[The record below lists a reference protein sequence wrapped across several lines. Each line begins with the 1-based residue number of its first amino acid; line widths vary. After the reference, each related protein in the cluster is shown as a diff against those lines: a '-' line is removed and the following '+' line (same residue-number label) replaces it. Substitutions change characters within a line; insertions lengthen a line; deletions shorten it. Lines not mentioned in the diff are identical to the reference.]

1 MPKVLILG
9 GRAPVALDHARRFAA
24 QGWQVIVADSVSCR
38 LTSWSRSVHSDAR
51 LPSPRHMPVHF
62 IAELNRL
69 IHQHRIDMV
78 VPTCE
83 EVFFLSRYRQS
94 LPQACHIACD
104 DFDKLRVLHSKWDF
118 LALARQAG
126 GHAPESA
133 LVSDLEQARAWAN
146 GRPVVLKPEF
156 SRFGVHVR
164 ICPDGIADNMSSLSL
179 LGRWVV
185 QEYHEGPEFC
195 SYSIADRGRLVA
207 HALYCPLHRL
217 NRSSSYCFE
226 ARQHQ
231 ELQDFVAR
239 LVAQLEFTGQIS
251 FDWIEAPD
259 GRMHPLE
266 CNPRATSGLHL
277 FEMDDDIPAALFG
290 TAYGLVTPRPGRT
303 RMLAPVMYGPGL
315 WQAVVTGELGTWH
328 ANRRRARDVLCTW
341 PDLAPLAGAT
351 VDMAWF
357 ARTALASRC
366 SLREAATSDI
376 EWDGEDL
383 PCI

>member
-38 LTSWSRSVHSDAR
+38 LSSLSRAVHADAR
-51 LPSPRHMPVHF
+51 LPSPRRMPAQF
-62 IAELNRL
+62 IAALNRL
-69 IHQHRIDMV
+69 IHRHRIDMV

-83 EVFFLSRYRQS
+83 EVFFLSRYRAA
-94 LPQACHIACD
+94 LPQACRIVCD
-104 DFDKLRVLHSKWDF
+104 DFAKLRVLHSKWDF

-126 GHAPESA
+126 GHAPDSA
-133 LVSDLEQARAWAN
+133 PVADLAQARAWAN

-164 ICPDGIADNMSSLSL
+164 ICAQGIADDMPPLPP
-179 LGRWVV
+179 LGRWLV
-185 QEYHEGPEFC
+185 QAYCEGPEFC
-195 SYSIADRGRLVA
+195 SYSIADRGRLLA
-207 HALYCPLHRL
+207 HALYRPLHRL
-217 NRSSSYCFE
+217 HRSSSYYFE

-231 ELQDFVAR
+231 GVQDVVAR

-251 FDWIEAPD
+251 FDWIESPD
-259 GRMHPLE
+259 GRMQPLE

-277 FEMDDDIPAALFG
+277 FGMDDGIPAALSG
-290 TAYGLVTPRPGRT
+290 AADGLVTPRPGSA

-315 WQAVVTGELGTWH
+315 WQAARTGALGAWR
-328 ANRRRARDVLCTW
+328 ANRARARDVLCAW
-341 PDLAPLAGAT
+341 PDLAPLAGAA

-357 ARTALASRC
+357 ARTALARRC

-376 EWDGEDL
+376 EWDGEEL
-383 PCI
+383 PCL

>member
-9 GRAPVALDHARRFAA
+9 GRAPVALDHARRFAT
-24 QGWQVIVADSVSCR
+24 QGWQVVVADSVSCR
-38 LTSWSRSVHSDAR
+38 LSSWSRSVHSDAR
-51 LPSPRHMPVHF
+51 LPSPRRMPAQF

-69 IHQHRIDMV
+69 IRQHRIDMV

-83 EVFFLSRYRQS
+83 EVFFLSRYRES
-94 LPQACHIACD
+94 LPQACRVACD
-104 DFDKLRVLHSKWDF
+104 DFGKLSALHSKWNF

-126 GHAPESA
+126 GHAPDSA

-164 ICPDGIADNMSSLSL
+164 ICAQGIANNMPRLPA

-185 QEYHEGPEFC
+185 QAYCEGSEFC

-207 HALYCPLHRL
+207 HALYRPLHRL
-217 NRSSSYCFE
+217 NRSSTYCFE
-226 ARQHQ
+226 ACQHQ
-231 ELQDFVAR
+231 EVQNVVAR

-251 FDWIEAPD
+251 FDWIESPE

-277 FEMDDDIPAALFG
+277 FDMNDGIPDALLG
-290 TAYGLVTPRPGRT
+290 ATTGLLTPRPGAV

-315 WQAVVTGELGTWH
+315 WQAATTSGLDVWR
-328 ANRRRARDVLCTW
+328 ANHGRARDVMCAW
-341 PDLAPLAGAT
+341 PDLAPLAGAM
-351 VDMAWF
+351 VDLAWF
-357 ARTALASRC
+357 ARTALARRC

-376 EWDGEDL
+376 EWDGESL
-383 PCI
+383 PCL